1 MHFKAPRG
9 RVTALSARSQG
20 AHPGPSGVRASRCG
34 AATLGLAVLLG
45 GCVTVPSAVD
55 DARETAEPNPAAVSG
70 ATFAKEAQPAA
81 ASTTQVDVAPS
92 AVPVG
97 TEHIEDDDPDRPL
110 EVITVTE
117 EREFNAN
124 DRRQI
129 YRRVAKGKNLY
140 ARKRIKEA
148 FPYLLDTAQRG
159 FKDAQAR
166 VGHIYLQGLGEV
178 QRDPTQGVGWLGAAS
193 SGATSPGIRNYFNDI
208 WKRIPENHVPYFEE
222 VVEEYRSRYGE
233 QATGVVCE
241 LKRPLRSFVKELGCF
256 FEVALPD
263 EIRETLEEQRE
274 NRESLELVEERL
286 AEAQLVIDEQVR
298 TGAGQ
303 TQ

>member
-1 MHFKAPRG
+1 MH
-9 RVTALSARSQG
+9 
-20 AHPGPSGVRASRCG
+20 
-34 AATLGLAVLLG
+34 ATTPLVLIALLG
-45 GCVTVPSAVD
+45 GCATAPDAVPEPSQAVQPEAEAVPQASVAKKDQAVAAFSA
-55 DARETAEPNPAAVSG
+55 S
-70 ATFAKEAQPAA
+70 AA
-81 ASTTQVDVAPS
+81 AAPS
-92 AVPVG
+92 ETSIG
-97 TEHIEDDDPDRPL
+97 TAHIEDDDPDRPL
-110 EVITVTE
+110 EVMTVTE
-117 EREFNAN
+117 EREFSAE

-159 FKDAQAR
+159 FKGAQAR

-178 QRDPTQGVGWLGAAS
+178 PRDTTQGVGWLGAAS
-193 SGATSPGIRNYFNDI
+193 SGSTSPGIRNYFNDI
-208 WKRIPENHVPYFEE
+208 WKRIPETHVPYFEE
-222 VVEEYRSRYGE
+222 VVEEYQFRYGE

-286 AEAQLVIDEQVR
+286 LEAQLVIDEQVR

>member
-1 MHFKAPRG
+1 MH
-9 RVTALSARSQG
+9 
-20 AHPGPSGVRASRCG
+20 SRTPFVLI
-34 AATLGLAVLLG
+34 ALLG
-45 GCVTVPSAVD
+45 GCATVPSAVD
-55 DARETAEPNPAAVSG
+55 GAREVVQPESEVVQPHAEVASVAG
-70 ATFAKEAQPAA
+70 LAEETQPLAGLGTVADA
-81 ASTTQVDVAPS
+81 ASSEAS
-92 AVPVG
+92 VG
-97 TEHIEDDDPDRPL
+97 TAHIKDDDPDRPL
-110 EVITVTE
+110 EVITVTG
-117 EREFNAN
+117 EREFNAE

-178 QRDPTQGVGWLGAAS
+178 QRDATQGVGWLGAAS
-193 SGATSPGIRNYFNDI
+193 SGSTSPGIRNYFNDI
-208 WKRIPENHVPYFEE
+208 WKRIPENHVPYFQE
-222 VVEEYRSRYGE
+222 VVEDYRSRYGE

-274 NRESLELVEERL
+274 NRESLELVEERML
-286 AEAQLVIDEQVR
+286 EAQLVIDEQVR

>member
-1 MHFKAPRG
+1 MR
-9 RVTALSARSQG
+9 
-20 AHPGPSGVRASRCG
+20 RCC
-34 AATLGLAVLLG
+34 LLILAVLLA
-45 GCVTVPSAVD
+45 GCASLSDEGTVASTAGTASLEPDPAEPVAPVPDATVPRLAPD
-55 DARETAEPNPAAVSG
+55 PE
-70 ATFAKEAQPAA
+70 
-81 ASTTQVDVAPS
+81 ASTASSYVAEAAES
-92 AVPVG
+92 
-97 TEHIEDDDPDRPL
+97 DRPL
-110 EVITVTE
+110 EVMTVI
-117 EREFNAN
+117 ERRIQTLQ
-124 DRRQI
+124 DRRRI
-129 YRRVAKGKNLY
+129 YRDLAKGKRLF
-140 ARKRIKEA
+140 ALDQIDEA

-178 QRDPTQGVGWLGAAS
+178 QRDTTQGVGWLGAAS
-193 SGATSPGIRNYFNDI
+193 SGSTSPGIRNYFNDI
-208 WKRIPENHVPYFEE
+208 WKRIPETHVPYFEE
-222 VVEEYRSRYGE
+222 VVEEYQSRYGE

-274 NRESLELVEERL
+274 NREALELIEERL
-286 AEAQLVIDEQVR
+286 AEALLVIDEQVR